1 MKDEWCYQVQGKLE
15 IPYRYFAGEFL
26 SRFFVELRDH
36 KKILGVRC
44 PQCAKVFF
52 PPRSICGRC
61 LNSLKEWVELG
72 DTGTLQSFT
81 VVRYSEPIHPL
92 AAPFALGLIK
102 LDGADTSLLH
112 LVGQVE
118 PSSLK
123 AGLRLKA
130 VFKEEREGSILDILY
145 FQPHPGKKEGSR

>member
-1 MKDEWCYQVQGKLE
+1 MEETWCYQVSGKLE

-44 PQCAKVFF
+44 PTCAVVFF

-61 LNSLKEWVELG
+61 LSPLGEWVELG

-81 VVRYSEPIHPL
+81 VVRYSEPTHPL
-92 AAPFALGLIK
+92 QAPFVLGLIK
-102 LDGADTSLLH
+102 LDGADTGMLH
-112 LVGQVE
+112 LIGE
-118 PSSLK
+118 AELSALR
-123 AGLRLKA
+123 AGLRLRA
-130 VFKEEREGSILDILY
+130 VFKEKREGEILDILY
-145 FQPHPGKKEGSR
+145 FRPEPVAKEAGR